1 MEIVSALG
9 AFSFFIA
16 TYFLS
21 EGRIFK
27 KIVMGIIVVAFL
39 AGLPFV
45 AISAFHLLQYLLNGS
60 LDMEAFRYCMSA
72 SLISLFVIVIG
83 FYILRKD

>member
-39 AGLPFV
+39 AGIPFV
-45 AISAFHLLQYLLNGS
+45 AVSAFSLLQYM
-60 LDMEAFRYCMSA
+60 LDGFLDIETFRYCMTA
-72 SLISLFVIVIG
+72 SLVSLFVIVIG
-83 FYILRKD
+83 FILLRKD

>member
-27 KIVMGIIVVAFL
+27 KIIMGIIVVAFL

-45 AISAFHLLQYLLNGS
+45 AVCAFNLLQYLLNGS
-60 LDMEAFRYCMSA
+60 LDMETLRYCMTA
-72 SLISLFVIVIG
+72 ALISLFTIVVG
-83 FYILRKD
+83 FYVLRKD